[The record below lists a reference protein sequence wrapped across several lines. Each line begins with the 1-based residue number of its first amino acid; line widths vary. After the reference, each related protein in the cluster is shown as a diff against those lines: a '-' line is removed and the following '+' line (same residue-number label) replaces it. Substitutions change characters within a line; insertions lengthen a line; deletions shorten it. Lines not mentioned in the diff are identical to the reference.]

1 MRPVQPI
8 FTVELFPELH
18 HHLITLLK
26 SLSFEEWQQPTV
38 CAPWTVK
45 DLAAHLLDTDMRRL
59 SFQRDRLPSLPPDRP
74 LNSYEDIVAFI
85 NRLNQSRVE
94 AAARISP
101 PVLIQMLELV
111 SPQVSAFFQTLDP
124 YAPARV
130 PVAWA
135 GDKISPNWFD
145 LAREFT
151 EKWLHQQQIRDALGR
166 PGLNERRYLYPVLD
180 TFLRG
185 LPHAYRDATAVD
197 GTSLTVTITGE
208 AGGSWTLKREEENWH
223 LYEGDDPS
231 AAAQVSLDQDT
242 AWRLFTKGLSQ
253 EAARSRVRLE
263 GEAGLGDNLLRLV
276 SIMA

>member
-8 FTVELFPELH
+8 LIVDLFLELH
-18 HHLITLLK
+18 QHLIQLLK
-26 SLSFEEWQQPTV
+26 SLNFEEWQQRTV

-74 LNSYEDIVAFI
+74 LNSYEDIVTFI
-85 NRLNQSRVE
+85 NRLNQTWIE

-111 SPQVSAFFQTLDP
+111 SPQVATFFQTLDP

-130 PVAWA
+130 SVAWA
-135 GDKISPNWFD
+135 GDKVSPNWFD

-151 EKWLHQQQIRDALGR
+151 EKWLHQQQIRDALGQ

-185 LPHAYRDATAVD
+185 LPHAYRDVAAVE
-197 GTSLTVTITGE
+197 GTGLIVIVTGE
-208 AGGSWTLKREEENWH
+208 AGGSWSLRREAGSWR
-223 LYEGDDPS
+223 LYEGEDPS
-231 AAAQVSLDQDT
+231 AAARIELDQDT
-242 AWRLFTKGLSQ
+242 AWRLFTKGLSP
-253 EAARSRVRLE
+253 EVARGRVRME
-263 GEAGLGDNLLRLV
+263 GEVELGGSLLKLV